1 MKQKGRDF
9 RPNLKPVTR
18 IELTETN
25 TKLRWALIVVL
36 LAVAV
41 VAIGTGLM
49 SLLNTQP
56 SWQTVEVTASGPN
69 CGGDFKFLYDFS
81 DCGSS
86 ATAKNKELTGLYSE
100 AAQNA
105 YRLFSPEVLEEGLQN
120 VAYLNAH
127 VNEAVTVDPGLY
139 PALELLAAYDDR
151 HCFLAPAGAEY
162 DRVFLCENDAEA
174 ALYDPARNP
183 GTAQWLRELAA
194 YARDPEQIR
203 LEILGQ
209 NRVRLLVSEEDLAF
223 AEENEIGTFLDF
235 GWMKNAFIADYLAR
249 VLTEKGFTHGYLVS
263 YDGFTRNLDER
274 GGEYTFNLFNRQGTE
289 VDLPARMCYN
299 APASLVFLRDY
310 PMAEEDRWH
319 YYTFASGQIVTAFL
333 DPEDGQS
340 KSALSNLVAYA
351 DGLGCGE
358 ILLRTAPVFIADTL
372 DTAPLEA
379 LAREGLFAVWFEG
392 DTLMHTDPGLV
403 LETPSGGE

>member
-56 SWQTVEVTASGPN
+56 GWQTVEVTASGPN

-81 DCGSS
+81 DCGSA

-174 ALYDPARNP
+174 AL
-183 GTAQWLRELAA
+183 
-194 YARDPEQIR
+194 
-203 LEILGQ
+203 
-209 NRVRLLVSEEDLAF
+209 
-223 AEENEIGTFLDF
+223 
-235 GWMKNAFIADYLAR
+235 
-249 VLTEKGFTHGYLVS
+249 
-263 YDGFTRNLDER
+263 
-274 GGEYTFNLFNRQGTE
+274 
-289 VDLPARMCYN
+289 
-299 APASLVFLRDY
+299 
-310 PMAEEDRWH
+310 
-319 YYTFASGQIVTAFL
+319 
-333 DPEDGQS
+333 
-340 KSALSNLVAYA
+340 
-351 DGLGCGE
+351 
-358 ILLRTAPVFIADTL
+358 
-372 DTAPLEA
+372 
-379 LAREGLFAVWFEG
+379 
-392 DTLMHTDPGLV
+392 
-403 LETPSGGE
+403 